1 MKRFKKILKWVGL
14 IVLLLALTGGS
25 LYMIYL
31 RPFIVKMKEITM
43 IPYDKELMIII
54 GGGGNSGIITSDS
67 LVIVVD
73 TKMDEAAKN
82 LYDQAKQV
90 AGNKPIL
97 VVNTHIHPDHTGGNK
112 YYTHSTVIAG
122 GNYTPEHWS
131 SEAGKESL
139 PNEWLKDRKDIIM
152 NDDTIS
158 IINFGKPAHTESDV
172 FVYSHKRRI
181 LFGGDVILNKQNAI
195 IMDKAD
201 PDGYIE
207 AMDYFLTSFPVEHIV
222 PGHGAFGGKEVAV
235 KFKQYFKDMKT
246 AASDESQRD
255 ALLTKYKDWN
265 GIPVFMSPK
274 STMKAFKNKL

>member
-1 MKRFKKILKWVGL
+1 MLV
-14 IVLLLALTGGS
+14 VLVLGITGGS

-31 RPFIVKMKEITM
+31 RPFLVKMKEITM

-82 LYDQAKQV
+82 LYEQAKQA
-90 AGNKPIL
+90 AGSRPIL

-112 YYTHSTVIAG
+112 YYAGSKIIAG
-122 GNYTPEHWS
+122 GNYTPEQWNK
-131 SEAGKESL
+131 EAAKESL

-172 FVYSHKRRI
+172 FVYSHKRKL

-195 IMDKAD
+195 IMGNAD
-201 PDGYIE
+201 PEGFIE
-207 AMDYFLTSFPVEHIV
+207 AMDYFQKLFPIEHVV
-222 PGHGAFGGKEVAV
+222 PGHGAFGGKEVIV
-235 KFKQYFKDMKT
+235 DFEQYFKDMKR
-246 AASDESQRD
+246 AASDDSQKET
-255 ALLTKYKDWN
+255 LLEKYRSWN
-265 GIPVFMSPK
+265 SIPVFMSPK
-274 STMKAFKNKL
+274 ATMNAFKKKQ